1 MKNLRKQFDRLG
13 MRDILEVILQDS
25 EQSDLAMWYVLNIRM
40 SAMLYEQYEKYKTI
54 VGIKFA
60 DTSRICIEHTFN

>member
-1 MKNLRKQFDRLG
+1 MQVCHYLRNFSIYIFR
-13 MRDILEVILQDS
+13 RV
-25 EQSDLAMWYVLNIRM
+25 VFNIAN
-40 SAMLYEQYEKYKTI
+40 AMLYEQYEKYKTI

>member
-1 MKNLRKQFDRLG
+1 

-40 SAMLYEQYEKYKTI
+40 RAMLYEQYEKYKTI